1 MYDFRSIISDN
12 TSSGGTLTESF
23 SNSAS
28 KNAPKRQDNINE
40 NGMQQWRVLEPFA
53 AGLPVAG
60 GSSMNKS
67 SVRIGGEEKTK
78 KEMQWRQAKQKP
90 VLGRKPACKVSAG
103 GKTALL

>member
-1 MYDFRSIISDN
+1 
-12 TSSGGTLTESF
+12 
-23 SNSAS
+23 
-28 KNAPKRQDNINE
+28 
-40 NGMQQWRVLEPFA
+40 
-53 AGLPVAG
+53 
-60 GSSMNKS
+60 MNKS